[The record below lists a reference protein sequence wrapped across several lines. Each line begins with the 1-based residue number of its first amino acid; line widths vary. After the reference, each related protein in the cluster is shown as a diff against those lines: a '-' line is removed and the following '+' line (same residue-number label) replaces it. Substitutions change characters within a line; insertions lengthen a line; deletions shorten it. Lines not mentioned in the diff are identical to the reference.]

1 MSRTGTRSRPGERGF
16 TLLELLVAMVILGLT
31 LALVGSG
38 GRLFRDTGERLAD
51 RRDSMADL
59 AILTTLL
66 HERLGDAVALDFG
79 RAGRNEA
86 SFLGT
91 DEEARFLTL
100 GRTIEPGGP
109 LVLMAVGGGEDG
121 GIEVLRAEIDA
132 TETSFAALDDT
143 AVPKLERWPCRF
155 PTSTSRI
162 SGARKVREPPSWH
175 AAWQEE
181 ALLPLAVRLEPRAGR
196 ARPAADHRARFG
208 RPWRRLC
215 ATPEAPPECVRE

>member
-1 MSRTGTRSRPGERGF
+1 MSQSGTRSRPGERGF

-38 GRLFRDTGERLAD
+38 GRLLRDTGERLAD

-79 RAGRNEA
+79 RAGRTEA
-86 SFLGT
+86 SFSGT
-91 DEEARFLTL
+91 DAEARFLTL

-109 LVLMAVGGGEDG
+109 LVLMAVGGREDG

-143 AVPKLERWPCRF
+143 RRAEARALAMSVSDVDIAYFGRKE
-155 PTSTSRI
+155 
-162 SGARKVREPPSWH
+162 GARAASWH
-175 AAWQEE
+175 AAWEEE
-181 ALLPLAVRLEPRAGR
+181 ALLPLAVRLELEQAGR
-196 ARPAADHRARFG
+196 ALPPIIVPVRQSLAS
-208 RPWRRLC
+208 LC
-215 ATPEAPPECVRE
+215 ATPEAPPECIRE

>member
-1 MSRTGTRSRPGERGF
+1 MSRTGTHSRPDERGF

-38 GRLFRDTGERLAD
+38 GRLLRDTGERLAD

-79 RAGRNEA
+79 RAGRTEA

-109 LVLMAVGGGEDG
+109 LVLMAVGEREGG

-132 TETSFAALDDT
+132 TESGFDALDDSGR
-143 AVPKLERWPCRF
+143 AEARALAMP
-155 PTSTSRI
+155 I
-162 SGARKVREPPSWH
+162 SDVDIAYFGRKEGDRAAGWH

-181 ALLPLAVRLEPRAGR
+181 ALLPLAVRLDLEQAGR
-196 ARPAADHRARFG
+196 ALPPIIVPVRQTLAS
-208 RPWRRLC
+208 LC
-215 ATPEAPPECVRE
+215 ATPGAPPECVRE